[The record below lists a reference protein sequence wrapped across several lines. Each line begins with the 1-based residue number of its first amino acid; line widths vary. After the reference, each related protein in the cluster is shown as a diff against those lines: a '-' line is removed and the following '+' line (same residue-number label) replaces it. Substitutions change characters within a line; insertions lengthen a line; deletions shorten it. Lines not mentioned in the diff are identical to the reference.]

1 MMLTRKMKR
10 PGGNMP
16 YRHAKYFVGFV
27 LFVIIVGFW
36 DSYFVPIAEVPTA
49 FHVHAFTA
57 VAWVVLLLFQD
68 WSIRS
73 RRKNLHKIGGMLS
86 LFLFPF
92 LIVGFVMIINVSAAG
107 YVANENPVA
116 GFLGPSFG
124 LSMMIAILAYLTLF
138 YLALKNRRDVR
149 LHSGYMLTTPLILFE
164 SPFSRVMPAY
174 FPFMVFTGSDFPQ
187 SVLDSIVIAIGLSI
201 VFALVLYLRDRK
213 SGVPFLVAAGFL
225 FAESVCM
232 YVGTNIEWVRQGF
245 EAYARIPTALT
256 LLVGFLLGASVS
268 WLGWK
273 SIDSRILRTEATLSP

>member
-1 MMLTRKMKR
+1 
-10 PGGNMP
+10 MP
-16 YRHAKYFVGFV
+16 YRHAKYFVGFTLV
-27 LFVIIVGFW
+27 VIVIGFW

-57 VAWVVLLLFQD
+57 ITWVVLLLFQN

-73 RRKNLHKIGGMLS
+73 HHRKLHKLGGMLS

-107 YVANENPVA
+107 YVANENPIA
-116 GFLGPSFG
+116 RFFGPSFG

-149 LHSGYMLTTPLILFE
+149 LHAGYMLTTPLILFE
-164 SPFSRVMPAY
+164 SPFGRVMLSY
-174 FPFMVFTGSDFPQ
+174 LPFLVFTESEFPQ
-187 SVLDSIVIAIGLSI
+187 RIIDAIVIAMGVSI

-213 SGVPFLVAAGFL
+213 SGIPFLIAAGFL

-232 YVGTNIEWVRQGF
+232 YVGSNIEWVRQGF
-245 EAYARIPTALT
+245 DVYARIPTELT
-256 LLVGFLLGASVS
+256 LLVGFLLGAMVS

-273 SIDSRILRTEATLSP
+273 SVDRHALRTDAALTP

>member
-1 MMLTRKMKR
+1 
-10 PGGNMP
+10 MP
-16 YRHAKYFVGFV
+16 YRHAKYFVGFTLV
-27 LFVIIVGFW
+27 VIVVGFW
-36 DSYFVPIAEVPTA
+36 DSYFVPIAEVPAA

-57 VAWVVLLLFQD
+57 ITWVVLLLFQD

-73 RRKNLHKIGGMLS
+73 RRRNLHKLGGMLS

-107 YVANENPVA
+107 YVANENPIA
-116 GFLGPSFG
+116 RFFGPSFG

-164 SPFSRVMPAY
+164 SPFSRIMLSY
-174 FPFMVFTGSDFPQ
+174 LPFLVFTGSDFPQ
-187 SVLDSIVIAIGLSI
+187 SVLDAIVIAIGMSI
-201 VFALVLYLRDRK
+201 AFALVVYMRDRK

-225 FAESVCM
+225 FVESVCM

-245 EAYARIPTALT
+245 EAYAQVPTALT
-256 LLVGFLLGASVS
+256 ILVGFLLGAAVS
-268 WLGWK
+268 WFGWR
-273 SIDSRILRTEATLSP
+273 SIDRRALPAEPALSA